1 MQLLHRWSFI
11 LVPKGTDHNITQ
23 ILTKVVCVFQM
34 VIVSLLTHAE
44 FGPND
49 HREDA
54 PNFMFFSLEFHFG
67 IGLKLKYN
75 LEEIK
80 EGRMDE
86 LGWPPLFSFST
97 ECILFWFQVF
107 ICGAHIPPWASGW
120 PPEFQL
126 FVFARIIQERI
137 IN

>member
-1 MQLLHRWSFI
+1 M
-11 LVPKGTDHNITQ
+11 
-23 ILTKVVCVFQM
+23 
-34 VIVSLLTHAE
+34 
-44 FGPND
+44 
-49 HREDA
+49 
-54 PNFMFFSLEFHFG
+54 
-67 IGLKLKYN
+67 
-75 LEEIK
+75 EEIK

-126 FVFARIIQERI
+126 FVFARIIQEQRI
-137 IN
+137 IHFSDITDVGDVTLVT

>member
-1 MQLLHRWSFI
+1 MYAA
-11 LVPKGTDHNITQ
+11 
-23 ILTKVVCVFQM
+23 
-34 VIVSLLTHAE
+34 SLLSVFY
-44 FGPND
+44 FGTERNRFLPVYYLEYD
-49 HREDA
+49 FLEIS
-54 PNFMFFSLEFHFG
+54 FFK
-67 IGLKLKYN
+67 IGPKLKYN

-126 FVFARIIQERI
+126 FVFARIIQEQRI
-137 IN
+137 KHFISDVGDLSF

>member
-1 MQLLHRWSFI
+1 MGRINQFSSYYQPKWALRMQRLHCRSFI
-11 LVPKGTDHNITQ
+11 LVPEGT
-23 ILTKVVCVFQM
+23 VFRKIEM
-34 VIVSLLTHAE
+34 RFETIRH
-44 FGPND
+44 
-49 HREDA
+49 
-54 PNFMFFSLEFHFG
+54 FFLK
-67 IGLKLKYN
+67 IGQKLKYN

-126 FVFARIIQERI
+126 FVFARIIQV
-137 IN
+137 